1 MIWRLRG
8 CYSGA
13 HNKKL
18 AISIYL
24 SLLCYNL
31 IKIYME
37 ITAIMRYRRY
47 YHHEIAEIAIALCV
61 RANDKRKVVKSFL
74 RISDPFRL

>member
-13 HNKKL
+13 HNKKI
-18 AISIYL
+18 AMSIYL

-37 ITAIMRYRRY
+37 ITAIMRYRRVIIIMRLPRSRLRFAY
-47 YHHEIAEIAIALCV
+47 V
-61 RANDKRKVVKSFL
+61 RMTNE
-74 RISDPFRL
+74 